1 MRNGPLLAVTSWQ
14 VRARVRADHRQSLS
28 TVLEQIKLTAPCER
42 IAIGDLL
49 LAADDRA
56 FAALLFL
63 FAVPNVLPTP
73 PGTSSA
79 LGVPLILLSAQL
91 ALGRRTPWLPGV
103 IAHRSVKQADFVRI
117 VDRLLPL
124 LRRVERVLKPRIA
137 LLSTP
142 LAERLIGVL
151 CLLLSIVLALP
162 IPLANVPPAA
172 AICVLALG
180 LLASDGIGLLLG
192 LGLSILSLSAVLEM
206 IHAFVRAANSVLQQ
220 FAA

>member
-1 MRNGPLLAVTSWQ
+1 MTDVAARPRRKVTRGAAEPSY
-14 VRARVRADHRQSLS
+14 ADHRQSLS
-28 TVLEQIKLTAPCER
+28 AVLEEIKLRAPCER

-49 LAADDRA
+49 LAIDDRA
-56 FAALLFL
+56 CAALLFL

-91 ALGRRTPWLPGV
+91 ALGRRTPWLPTV
-103 IAHRSVKQADFVRI
+103 ITHRSVKQADFVRI

-124 LRRVERVLKPRIA
+124 LRRLERVLKPRIA
-137 LLSTP
+137 SLSTP
-142 LAERLIGVL
+142 LAERVIGVL

-162 IPLANVPPAA
+162 IPLANIPPAA

-180 LLASDGIGLLLG
+180 LFASDGIGLLLG
-192 LGLSILSLSAVLEM
+192 LGLSIVSLSAVLEI
-206 IHAFVRAANSVLQQ
+206 IHAFVRVLLP
-220 FAA
+220 